1 MRKDQPKTN
10 CSNKVLNKHNNS
22 RSNFENTY
30 FDKNLTVKNK
40 SVKTPQF
47 KVTRKTPFNTNK
59 KKVIVADDSITK
71 ALRSDELSTRERSVT
86 VMKHIGC
93 SVNPTLQISIVK
105 LMLIL
110 CLVKM
115 ENSKKQGNCKYF

>member
-59 KKVIVADDSITK
+59 KKVIVVDDSITK

-93 SVNPTLQISIVK
+93 SVNPTLQISTVK